1 MLLQDQIHSRWSDIE
16 SAFATMDSSGKHLVL
31 NVLLRRQICL
41 FLGDGLISLD
51 EFSRLINE
59 LGLDHATPGSIVA
72 LFNKYSEL
80 FEH

>member
-1 MLLQDQIHSRWSDIE
+1 
-16 SAFATMDSSGKHLVL
+16 MDSSGKHLVL
-31 NVLLRRQICL
+31 KVRYDAKSI

-80 FEH
+80 FYRTLFEH